1 MDRDDIIRMAREAGA
16 LFDDD
21 DCLDDCAV
29 EIWARF
35 AALVAA
41 AEREACA
48 KECEVFGQT
57 LEVDVGPNFAEAIR
71 ARGGE

>member
-1 MDRDDIIRMAREAGA
+1 MKQEEIDTLWFKA
-16 LFDDD
+16 LDESVKQGE
-21 DCLDDCAV
+21 LYTRY
-29 EIWARF
+29 RF
-35 AALVAA
+35 AELIAA
-41 AEREACA
+41 EEREACA

>member
-1 MDRDDIIRMAREAGA
+1 MTTQEICRIWLEVTEDAVLNIKLIE
-16 LFDDD
+16 LF
-21 DCLDDCAV
+21 AQK
-29 EIWARF
+29 
-35 AALVAA
+35 VAA